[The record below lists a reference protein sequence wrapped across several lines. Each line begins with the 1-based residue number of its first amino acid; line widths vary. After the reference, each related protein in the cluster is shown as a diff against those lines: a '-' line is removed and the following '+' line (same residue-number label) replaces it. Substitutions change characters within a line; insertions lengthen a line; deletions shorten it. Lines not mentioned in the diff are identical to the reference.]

1 MQKIELEAKIMR
13 NLSVIFYFL
22 RRISCLIVSKYN
34 KTRVLGKNK
43 VDTYGAPVFAPDY
56 SATVLATKICTNSLC
71 LLYFYVFS
79 HEQWNCVKQTPMER
93 NQLKIVRQMASQVP
107 VKSQH
112 VLLNR
117 KNDLVKQTQ
126 QLKPRF
132 GTAIQ
137 CQFYCQNTNL

>member
-1 MQKIELEAKIMR
+1 MR

-79 HEQWNCVKQTPMER
+79 HEQWNCVK
-93 NQLKIVRQMASQVP
+93 
-107 VKSQH
+107 
-112 VLLNR
+112 
-117 KNDLVKQTQ
+117 
-126 QLKPRF
+126 
-132 GTAIQ
+132 
-137 CQFYCQNTNL
+137 